1 MLISGVMGQGQIVS
15 ESRHSLSVGTAILIG
30 YWRYPEEFP
39 DPVRFIDPTW
49 ASSERRLVADFL
61 ERCTSVNQ
69 YRGLSVCRFCARFN
83 GSAEMT
89 DGVYCWPE
97 GLAHYVK
104 RHLVRLPAEFVR
116 HVHRAQNPLD
126 KVPSPRRLV
135 ESRPDVPDCWDHPTP
150 EGDAHIDSSSSA
162 IRSSCPSDPARYCR
176 TPCGLRQPIIVP
188 VPAARIQIGS

>member
-1 MLISGVMGQGQIVS
+1 M
-15 ESRHSLSVGTAILIG
+15 GTAILIG

-126 KVPSPRRLV
+126 KAPRPSVDERGQRDPSWPGSEFGPPIWQPEDSADRYPHVEVDATWWLSQQGLPDTDV
-135 ESRPDVPDCWDHPTP
+135 ESCT
-150 EGDAHIDSSSSA
+150 
-162 IRSSCPSDPARYCR
+162 
-176 TPCGLRQPIIVP
+176 
-188 VPAARIQIGS
+188 